1 MGLTVPAS
9 FTAAERAEVNQLSQK
24 VYLLLGNYAS
34 SPGYGASA
42 TSSGADASGD
52 YPASGPINGDRTE
65 INIGSAA
72 AADNGVGKASW
83 KSSGTPDAGD
93 LVWHK
98 IDLGQARTF
107 NRLKL
112 YHRNGHGLKSFFIEA
127 SADDVT
133 YYVIAATSDAVGGGL
148 GWGEGA
154 WGDGNWGG
162 GGGEP
167 TPASFATTMQLDTI
181 DLPADVTYRYIRTV
195 AQSTQVAA
203 DKAEIVALEVYRK
216 IDVSDRVI
224 GIDIDRQ
231 QDYKLKNNLASA
243 CNLELSNVDRF
254 FSARY
259 VPTDAETAAGF
270 VNSELRPGLGIIVEL
285 GYYGVNVSLFVGSID
300 SIASSSR
307 ARTAMITA
315 RDGIKGLVNNV
326 VSTKLKTNSDIGTV
340 IQYLLNQANISNYEM
355 SVDSTTIVL
364 DYFFTYATS
373 ILTTIQQLQQACG
386 DANFRFDE
394 SGVATFRMYMNAVSQ
409 SHTDTSKA
417 DFEAGVLRNIDTAT
431 TPGQYSARY
440 TASGSWTIATTPAIV
455 ASVAGVGEL
464 SAFLTDEDSAANNA
478 YGTWEGGIDRGTGV
492 GTWWIVVAAS
502 IPIRVGYRLEVS
514 ATDLKLI
521 KRTRGGTVDFPVAVD
536 TTLLD
541 IARAPASGDT
551 YKVTRDGANLF
562 TLYVNGVSMGTVT
575 DAIWTVS
582 TASVAGGSAGTAV
595 FTGLKI
601 TTAGAAEQPRY
612 LFAAQAVSQTIDMTA
627 AVTSLGSLSADYS
640 LPGASSISWYTATS
654 DDGATWDAWVAAAVG
669 TPIASAVKRYLKY
682 KAVLNIPASAS
693 GGTTPIVFDVT
704 VTWGTGSGSSKYPSD
719 HQLRLPLRRLP
730 ARPRHRDHRRPRRRH
745 GDPQLDPGAVDAADS
760 VWRRH
765 RHAVAGDDQRAGGQG
780 LGGQPDRRRRG
791 DVHLLSSR
799 ATGMDTSRMTG
810 ANPAAAVVTFGG
822 GAVGSWTMTQ
832 HPTQPVLT
840 VVITTGGTITD
851 LRLIGK
857 AFSSS
862 DLPIVAQASDA
873 ASIDLYAKRN
883 YPLTN
888 NYIINS
894 GVAQSVANRLLLNS
908 KAPTAYIKSA
918 RVQPTWSIQVG
929 DRCTVTDDNAGVS
942 TDFVAAEVHHVL
954 RADGDSV
961 TANTELK
968 LMSIV

>member
-704 VTWGTGSGSSKYPSD
+704 VTWGTGSGSSKYPSTTSYAFRYD
-719 HQLRLPLRRLP
+719 GSL
-730 ARPRHRDHRRPRRRH
+730 
-745 GDPQLDPGAVDAADS
+745 LDLDTEIT
-760 VWRRH
+760 
-765 RHAVAGDDQRAGGQG
+765 DD
-780 LGGQPDRRRRG
+780 LGGDTAILNSIEVQSTPLILSGADTDTQWQATTNVPADKVSAANPIG
-791 DVHLLSSR
+791 VAVPDVHLLSSR
-799 ATGMDTSRMTG
+799 AERHG
-810 ANPAAAVVTFGG
+810 
-822 GAVGSWTMTQ
+822 
-832 HPTQPVLT
+832 HQPHDGREPGRRRGDIRRRRRWFL
-840 VVITTGGTITD
+840 D
-851 LRLIGK
+851 
-857 AFSSS
+857 
-862 DLPIVAQASDA
+862 DDA
-873 ASIDLYAKRN
+873 APDATRPHDRHHERRHDHRPARHRQGLQRQPDADRRAGIRRRVDRSLRQ
-883 YPLTN
+883 
-888 NYIINS
+888 
-894 GVAQSVANRLLLNS
+894 AQLPADEQLPDQQRRG
-908 KAPTAYIKSA
+908 AERGQPSA
-918 RVQPTWSIQVG
+918 RELQG
-929 DRCTVTDDNAGVS
+929 ADDLHQERARSADLVDPGRGPLHH
-942 TDFVAAEVHHVL
+942 DGRQRRRLHGLRRGRGQAVAAGRRRL
-954 RADGDSV
+954 RRRR
-961 TANTELK
+961 TPN
-968 LMSIV
+968 